1 MYRRLFSEIVDKKD
15 EEKIK
20 VTIPPKERSAS
31 RRRKSDMAYS
41 NFCESIS
48 SQIPLQLLASVS
60 GRTTP
65 LNDYDGDILEENPQY
80 RKKAP
85 PPPVVHRR
93 ASIEWENFG
102 ESKGL
107 DIVSQELQNESTAK
121 VYFQKAKVEAT
132 AIQNQLSEDDKPM
145 FSEDMFRERERSQ
158 TYSTDT
164 AKSIGPNIEAEQT
177 SELESSVATKYT
189 VNEYGEKESKGEYV
203 AEASETAY
211 PTESSEV
218 ENQEQAYDPIT
229 YPEHSCAPKHMDS
242 YMTILGYIWNY
253 ETQQWEV
260 DPNYNPNQYP
270 SSYYTYQYPECNT
283 MTNSQGYGYDQAYD
297 KNYPYDQNYGYTET
311 NQNHNN
317 TYTFDGQLYGRYQQQ
332 GTYDNRETGASYT
345 GYDGSAYTYEN
356 RPVTCDGNT
365 IVSDNTVA
373 GYGNAAVE
381 RVNTSGYGYDQQ
393 YTSTTD
399 QDQSYFDQS
408 YYQTHAGYD
417 QSITEFSEP
426 HIGYDQPEDS
436 DSAIVPTT
444 ENNDNISSTFGSSTS
459 HYPSDYSTPY
469 TTNQQ
474 TQGNSASSQIGIN
487 VGLEDQYSES
497 RLHGD
502 VNDYIAPPFTA
513 RPWTQSTQ
521 SSEPYAWESASH
533 EFSTISPPTHTS
545 EKHSPSRPPPPSRP
559 APPKFPRTG
568 AAEEQ
573 LNAAHPP
580 PPRPPPALVSS
591 SPERNKPP
599 LEIPSA
605 PKKVEIEEDA
615 WTQFQKLT
623 EKVNLAVKS
632 TESTLKTLGETSA
645 ADEIKDESY
654 LGQIGGTQG
663 YVDNIAQKEIYRL
676 AEQKKQEKQLKKKMK
691 QQGKRAPPSIDP
703 DNEASMDRAAQEL
716 AMKMA
721 SMRTD
726 IGVSFLLFSRFDFIP
741 RQ

>member
-1 MYRRLFSEIVDKKD
+1 MSSWRNQSPMEFNPHGGRNAFRNNDNLQSSSECVASARAIRSFTESIECDLPPAPELPAQLDIDQLSMKTSDTTETIVEVVKPKVDPSLGETQKYKMSVPGPGHSEQEQELHKSLLHDDDELDSEVEEIVDKKD

-513 RPWTQSTQ
+513 RPWTQRLPWT
-521 SSEPYAWESASH
+521 SS
-533 EFSTISPPTHTS
+533 
-545 EKHSPSRPPPPSRP
+545 
-559 APPKFPRTG
+559 
-568 AAEEQ
+568 
-573 LNAAHPP
+573 L
-580 PPRPPPALVSS
+580 
-591 SPERNKPP
+591 
-599 LEIPSA
+599 
-605 PKKVEIEEDA
+605 
-615 WTQFQKLT
+615 
-623 EKVNLAVKS
+623 
-632 TESTLKTLGETSA
+632 
-645 ADEIKDESY
+645 
-654 LGQIGGTQG
+654 
-663 YVDNIAQKEIYRL
+663 
-676 AEQKKQEKQLKKKMK
+676 
-691 QQGKRAPPSIDP
+691 
-703 DNEASMDRAAQEL
+703 
-716 AMKMA
+716 
-721 SMRTD
+721 
-726 IGVSFLLFSRFDFIP
+726 
-741 RQ
+741 